1 MAFKLDLNTRDLAID
16 NNKHVAIADKSH
28 DIRQRLILK
37 LELMK
42 GEWFLD
48 ENEGIPWLEIFSLTG
63 EEQEQRA
70 KLEVRKVLNNDK
82 AIVEIRKL
90 EVKQDPQTAVLT
102 IDFTVLCTDEK
113 EYTII
118 IEKGGAQE

>member
-16 NNKHVAIADKSH
+16 NNKHVAIADKSD

-48 ENEGIPWLEIFSLTG
+48 ENEGIAWLEIFSLTG

-82 AIVEIRKL
+82 AVVEIKRL
-90 EVKQDPQTAVLT
+90 EVKQDPQTAILT
-102 IDFTVLCTDEK
+102 IDFTVLCTDEN

-118 IEKGGAQE
+118 IEKGGAQG